1 MPNAEG
7 VLNAAGSLG
16 YCEPPRGLRG
26 EPCWGL
32 WRSVRRNVRKVCFWF
47 IYLVWVYSWLYFI
60 GYIFIGSFFHFYI
73 FIGYFSCR
81 VTDKINLIS
90 TGAADF
96 RLPEEMQSPHKILR
110 EASEKDN
117 LSFKKIDRWINFTQ
131 VTLVF
136 TNFILNSCKDILR
149 QFYEKVSLPSNEL
162 IRFLYQVMLP

>member
-7 VLNAAGSLG
+7 ELNAAGSLG
-16 YCEPPRGLRG
+16 VLWAPQWVKRWALLGTVKKCAKKCEK
-26 EPCWGL
+26 
-32 WRSVRRNVRKVCFWF
+32 SVFL
-47 IYLVWVYSWLYFI
+47 IYISSYRVYSWLYFI

-136 TNFILNSCKDILR
+136 TDFILNSCKDNLTR
-149 QFYEKVSLPSNEL
+149 SLPKGFQKQAL
-162 IRFLYQVMLP
+162 LCI